1 MKDYTKILTEEQI
14 AAVCTLI
21 STQVFRKLF
30 QKNPRSFGKI
40 KPGFRAE
47 KLSDEE
53 TAALALDNHK
63 KPFIAKKIKAL
74 LQN

>member
-30 QKNPRSFGKI
+30 QKNPRSFVKI

-47 KLSDEE
+47 KLSD
-53 TAALALDNHK
+53 
-63 KPFIAKKIKAL
+63 
-74 LQN
+74 